1 MAYESFT
8 LELLVEKFAL
18 MYVQSRDD
26 FGSIPVRE
34 PSDWLK
40 KTIEVQAPLVAGKTS
55 EKARSELLVSPI
67 LIEVRE
73 SLDQQIMVFS
83 GIKFDVDKKAGL
95 FGYCDFLV
103 TKKPFVDIITAPV
116 IVVAEAKKED
126 LNAGVPQCVAE
137 MVAANLFNG
146 ARNEP
151 VPAIY
156 GTVTDGTRW
165 RFLKLENSTLTID
178 LREYTL
184 AELPHILGILV
195 HMAS

>member
-8 LELLVEKFAL
+8 LESLMEKFAVT
-18 MYVQSRDD
+18 YAQSRDD
-26 FGSIPVRE
+26 FGKIPVCE

-40 KTIEVQAPLVAGKTS
+40 KTLEVQAPLVAGKTS

-73 SLDQQIMVFS
+73 IREQKIMVFS

-116 IVVAEAKKED
+116 IVIAEAKKED

-137 MVAANLFNG
+137 MIAANLFNDS
-146 ARNEP
+146 RKESVP
-151 VPAIY
+151 VIY

-165 RFLKLENSTLTID
+165 RFLRLEKSTLTID

-195 HMAS
+195 YMAS